1 MNNICKYI
9 VLFLLFCWLSPSLK
23 AQKHIIDSVKT
34 LIDTTKIPKKKI
46 SNLNFLS
53 SLLSYQKPLE
63 AVSYAQ
69 KAVALSEKRK
79 DTVGQILGYRQIAIA
94 YMSINK
100 YDSCKFFLKK
110 AIYLCKKNGNKK
122 YESSCLN
129 TLGNVYL
136 DLLLEK
142 KEALNCYLEALKLS
156 ESIKDTHNL
165 PMRLVNVGRAHLSDK
180 NFLQAKKYFTLGINA
195 SEGVHNAN
203 ALSFALYNMGKVY
216 YASSKID
223 SAKYYYEKALAVE
236 QKSIH
241 SQNKREIL
249 AELAEIHEKTGNYK
263 LADKC
268 LKDCLMD
275 SKQTQDYK
283 MEIACLTK
291 LSDLMQQQKEWQ
303 KAIYYADLAVEKA
316 DSVHLL
322 DCINQ
327 AYKSLSES
335 HAGAKNFEKAFEYQQ
350 LYKATSD
357 SIFSLN
363 KSTQMQ
369 EMQTKYEVRKK
380 ETENELLRH
389 KETENNKRIKI
400 QFGIIIGTTI
410 MLLLVGFLSISLQ
423 RSRKREKEIN
433 QELQEKNGLLEDL
446 NIIKDKLFSIIGH
459 DLRAP
464 ISSLKS
470 ILGLLTDNTMSE
482 EQVRMLFSKL
492 IKEVDYTSDLLDSLL
507 HWAKSQ
513 LQGMKV
519 DIQNIDIQKITN
531 STVGLLQGI
540 ADKKEISLFNHIE
553 APLWVMGDEEMIKTV
568 IRNLVANAL
577 KFTPKKGEV
586 HISALEI
593 DKQVEIIVSDN
604 GVGMSA
610 DILSKLFKGNVT
622 TRGTQNEK
630 GTGLGLL
637 MVKDFVEK
645 NKGSVRV
652 ESEVGKGS
660 RFIVVLRKDAE
671 LVS

>member
-303 KAIYYADLAVEKA
+303 KAIYYADLALEKA